1 VPGRQFLYLMTSI
14 FGLLALICFQEVS
27 VADLQAE
34 SGESKVIIVESPS
47 DSAALALLKLIEE
60 TEVESIAQ
68 VEAINA
74 GRFQPFLVGKEAQNY
89 AQ

>member
-1 VPGRQFLYLMTSI
+1 MPGRQFLYLMTSI
-14 FGLLALICFQEVS
+14 FGLLALICVQEVS
-27 VADLQAE
+27 GADLQTNTSE
-34 SGESKVIIVESPS
+34 TKVIIVEGPS
-47 DSAALALLKLIEE
+47 DSAALALLKLVEDSE
-60 TEVESIAQ
+60 AESIAQ